1 MGEPTTTT
9 DLTPAPRPTATPQ
22 VLAVAAYRFPHGDA
36 MSNRLLQLARS
47 ATPPG
52 GTTLV
57 VNDWPDDGSCPPESP
72 ELPCGVRLITLPRRR
87 VGGGMAGRWLH
98 RYTRPLRVLAGL
110 RAAGVRPDALAGVH
124 LPLSLWNL
132 STWLVLR
139 TAVRCPVTV
148 DVLER
153 HDREQFPRGWLTPYF
168 VRHRWAFFLA
178 GRLADR
184 VIAIS
189 ETLERHFVG
198 RGRATL
204 VVPPQVDCA
213 DYDDPAPPSLDDG
226 LRLLYAGSAGAK
238 DQLAVVLE
246 GIRRLAPEDR
256 SRVRLVIAGVSRD
269 AAGSLSDLDAS
280 SPDDLDDQ
288 VRFLGRVPRDRVL
301 AELRRAHFSV
311 LVRPPAGYAQAGFP
325 SKVPESLA
333 AGCPVLLNHTS
344 DLRRYIVDG
353 REGIV
358 LDGSGADD
366 VRRGLERALL
376 LDDPAWRAMSR
387 AARDRARCFDYR
399 AWTPLVSDFVT
410 GVTRGP
416 DVGSADVGDSDVGSS
431 AVGSSGVGS
440 SASPA
445 SSAEVSRR
453 RGG

>member
-1 MGEPTTTT
+1 MGEPTTMSELRHFTT
-9 DLTPAPRPTATPQ
+9 AQ
-22 VLAVAAYRFPHGDA
+22 VLALAAYRFPHGDA

-52 GTTLV
+52 GVTLV
-57 VNDWPDDGSCPPESP
+57 VNDWPDDGSRPPAVP
-72 ELPCGVRLITLPRRR
+72 DLPPDVRLITLPRRR
-87 VGGGMAGRWLH
+87 TAGGVLGRWLH
-98 RYTRPLRVLAGL
+98 RRLRPLRLLAAL
-110 RAAGVRPDALAGVH
+110 RRAGIRPDELAGVY
-124 LPLSLWNL
+124 LPLGLWNL
-132 STWLVLR
+132 ATWAVLR
-139 TAVRCPVTV
+139 STVRCPVTV

-153 HDREQFPRGWLTPYF
+153 HDRAQFPRGWLTPYF

-189 ETLERHFVG
+189 EALERQFVS
-198 RGRATL
+198 RGRPTL
-204 VVPPQVDCA
+204 VVPPQVDCT

-226 LRLLYAGSAGAK
+226 LRLLYAGSAGVK

-246 GIRRLAPEDR
+246 GIRGLAPDDR
-256 SRVRLVIAGVSRD
+256 ARVHLVIAGISREQ
-269 AAGSLSDLDAS
+269 AGSLSDLDETG
-280 SPDDLDDQ
+280 PDDLDDQ
-288 VRFLGRVPRDRVL
+288 VTFLGRVPRDRVL

-358 LDGSGADD
+358 LDGSGAEQ

-376 LDDPAWRAMSR
+376 LDDPGWWAMSR
-387 AARDRARCFDYR
+387 AARERAHCFDYR
-399 AWTPLVSDFVT
+399 SWTPVVSDFVT
-410 GVTRGP
+410 GAGRGS
-416 DVGSADVGDSDVGSS
+416 GTGSS
-431 AVGSSGVGS
+431 AR
-440 SASPA
+440 PA
-445 SSAEVSRR
+445 SSAGVSRR
-453 RGG
+453 SGG